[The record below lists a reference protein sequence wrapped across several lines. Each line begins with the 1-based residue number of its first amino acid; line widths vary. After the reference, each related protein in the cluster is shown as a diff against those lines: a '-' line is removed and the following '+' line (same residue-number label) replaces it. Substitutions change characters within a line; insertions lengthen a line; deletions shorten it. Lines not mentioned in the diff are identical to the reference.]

1 MRGTLIVVCGP
12 TASGKTQLAI
22 KLAKHFSAE
31 IISADSR
38 QVFRELKIG
47 SAPPSPEELK
57 EVKHHFIASRN
68 LEEDYNADHYEKDVL
83 RLLEKIFQKNNFAIL
98 AGGSGL
104 YIDAVCNGFDN
115 VPGSFPEIRKDLQDL
130 FKEKGIEALREKL
143 KELDPEYYKKVDL
156 NNPQRIL
163 RALEACMGSG
173 KPFSSFRKGKKNQR
187 DFNTIKIGLDVSR
200 ELLYKKIDERVDE
213 MMNKGLLEEVSKL
226 ISKKNL
232 NALKT
237 VGYKEL
243 FDYLEGKTSLDKAVE
258 LIKRNTRRYAKR
270 QLTWFR
276 KDKEIKWFHAEETEK
291 IIRLIEGY
299 NKDSA

>member
-22 KLAKHFSAE
+22 KLAKHFSAD

-83 RLLEKIFQKNNFAIL
+83 KLLEKIFQKNNFAIL

-213 MMNKGLLEEVSKL
+213 MMNKGLLEEVSQL

-276 KDKEIKWFHAEETEK
+276 KDKEINWFHAEETEK
-291 IIRLIEGY
+291 IIRLIENY
-299 NKDSA
+299 NKASA

>member
-83 RLLEKIFQKNNFAIL
+83 KLLEKIFQKNNFAIL

-276 KDKEIKWFHAEETEK
+276 KDKEINWFHAEETEK
-291 IIRLIEGY
+291 IIRLIENY
-299 NKDSA
+299 NKASA